1 MATTVK
7 SAAPADRQTLL
18 VVEDDQGLVRQLRWG
33 FDGYELVTAGS
44 REEAIAVL
52 RRVEPAVVLQD
63 LGLPPDPAGTSE
75 GMATLGEIMSLRP
88 QTKVIVMTG
97 NGDKDSALRAIASGA
112 WDFYSKPLD
121 LDVLKVL
128 VERAFRISALEAEH
142 QRLIATKGNQPI
154 AGIIANA
161 EAMQAV
167 CRKVE
172 KVAPAEVS
180 VLLLGESGTG
190 KEVLARALHELSARR
205 SKRFVAINCAAIPDQ
220 LLEAE
225 LFGYEKGA
233 FTGAVK
239 TTPGKVELADGGT
252 LFLDEIGDMPPA
264 LQAKMLRFLQERVI
278 ERVGGR
284 AEIPVDVRVVA
295 ATHQNLDA
303 LIADGRFRQDL
314 YYRLAEVSLKVP
326 ALRER
331 AACIP
336 LLARHFLQK
345 YGAGAKPP
353 RRGFVPEAAAA
364 MQAYPWPGNVRELEN
379 RVKTAAVM
387 ADGPLLTLDDLNL
400 PAADEQPDFFNLREV
415 RQRAERAAI
424 REVLSLVGGNVSRAS
439 ELLGISR
446 PTLYDLLEKHGLHG
460 GDAPAGV

>member
-1 MATTVK
+1 MATTAKGVDMT
-7 SAAPADRQTLL
+7 DRPTLL
-18 VVEDDQGLVRQLRWG
+18 VVEDDAGLVRQLRWG
-33 FDGYELVTAGS
+33 FDGYEVVTAGS
-44 REEAIAVL
+44 REEAITAL

-63 LGLPPDPAGTSE
+63 LGLPPDPAGTTE
-75 GMATLGEIMSLRP
+75 GMATLAEIMSLKP
-88 QTKVIVMTG
+88 STKVIVMTG
-97 NGDKDSALRAIASGA
+97 NGDKDSALRAISTGA

-128 VERAFRISALEAEH
+128 VDRAFRIAALEAEH
-142 QRLIATKGNQPI
+142 LKLLGTKGSQPI
-154 AGIIANA
+154 AGIIANS
-161 EAMQAV
+161 EVMQQV

-190 KEVLARALHELSARR
+190 KEVLARALHDLSNRR
-205 SKRFVAINCAAIPDQ
+205 QKRFVAINCAAIPDQ

-295 ATHQNLDA
+295 ATHQHLDT
-303 LIADGRFRQDL
+303 LISDGRFRQDL
-314 YYRLAEVSLKVP
+314 YYRLAEVSLHVP

-331 AACIP
+331 AGCIP

-345 YGAGAKPP
+345 YGATAKPP

-387 ADGPLLTLDDLNL
+387 ADGPLLSVEDLNL
-400 PAADEQPDFFNLREV
+400 PAAEDQPEFFNLRDV
-415 RQRAERAAI
+415 RQRAERSAI
-424 REVLSLVGGNVSRAS
+424 RQVLSLCDGNVSRAA

-446 PTLYDLLEKHGLHG
+446 PTLYDLIEKHGLQSG
-460 GDAPAGV
+460 PTAGAV